1 MAIYYVPAVWK
12 DDNGVITHIV
22 TKLWS
27 EDGLSKGTK
36 RTVAEAVKL
45 INSGNQLYT
54 ARYLYNQRWQ
64 RAAPIHVV
72 NEGYITFL
80 RSNHDRVE
88 TDNLDNMIP
97 MYWLGC

>member
-12 DDNGVITHIV
+12 NDNGVITHVV
-22 TKLWS
+22 TKLLGT
-27 EDGLSKGTK
+27 DGLARGMK
-36 RTVAEAVKL
+36 RTVAEVVQL

-54 ARYLYNQRWQ
+54 ARYMYDQRWR

-72 NEGYITFL
+72 TEGGRTFL
-80 RSNHDRVE
+80 RSNHDSIE

-97 MYWLGC
+97 MHWLGF